1 MSETSALDVEPSTEK
16 AGFVQSLPSDF
27 SDVQPRNYDPNY
39 ISEISNQMQIP
50 DRLQYDGTVD
60 SRSKSP
66 PLKSEV
72 LSNMTIPERLVFV
85 GEDKHVGLKST
96 MRQFDFDNIPQ
107 TGASYVGMI
116 TPPRTLTLEEQF
128 PFVEDSAEP
137 ERHKRSVMPLVRN
150 GVNTQV
156 YTPGTSPGDT
166 LLLNDEDEATLLRTH
181 LAKLTRRIVSL
192 EQENQK
198 RAQRDLIIY
207 PTLLGYML
215 WKVLTWFF
223 RSN

>member
-1 MSETSALDVEPSTEK
+1 K

-27 SDVQPRNYDPNY
+27 SDVQPRNYDPKY

-50 DRLQYDGTVD
+50 DRLQFDGTAD

-66 PLKSEV
+66 TIKSEM

-85 GEDKHVGLKST
+85 GGDDKHVGLKST

-107 TGASYVGMI
+107 SESTYVGMI

-128 PFVEDSAEP
+128 PFVEDSTEP
-137 ERHKRSVMPLVRN
+137 ELNKRNAMPLIRN

-156 YTPGTSPGDT
+156 YTAGSSPGDT
-166 LLLNDEDEATLLRTH
+166 LLLNDEDETTLLRTH

-215 WKVLTWFF
+215 WKVLACDDD
-223 RSN
+223 

>member
-1 MSETSALDVEPSTEK
+1 MSETTALYPEAAAEK
-16 AGFVQSLPSDF
+16 PGYVQSLPSDF
-27 SDVQPRNYDPNY
+27 SDVQPRTYDPTY
-39 ISEISNQMQIP
+39 ISNISNQMQIP
-50 DRLQYDGTVD
+50 DRLQVDGSSD
-60 SRSKSP
+60 ARPMSP
-66 PLKSEV
+66 VRHQEMLT
-72 LSNMTIPERLVFV
+72 NMTIPDRLVFV
-85 GEDKHVGLKST
+85 GEDRHVGLKSS
-96 MRQFDFDNIPQ
+96 MRQFDFDDMPQ
-107 TGASYVGMI
+107 PEMSYVGML

-128 PFVEDSAEP
+128 PTLEDSTEP
-137 ERHKRSVMPLVRN
+137 ERKPSSMALLKN
-150 GVNTQV
+150 GVNAPV

-166 LLLNDEDEATLLRTH
+166 LLLNEEDEATLLRTH
-181 LAKLTRRIVSL
+181 LAKLTRRVVTL